1 MSSSIAVLGNGM
13 LGTDVAELAS
23 KLGYDVKVFAF
34 PEWDITR
41 EEDIIKAVRS
51 ADNIIN
57 CAAYTAVD
65 NAESEPE
72 LCEEVNAVAVYNL
85 GRVASEL
92 KKYVVHISTDFVFGD
107 DSMQPLSETD
117 VTNPL
122 SVYGRTKLEGEKL
135 LLKTK
140 CDCGIIRV
148 EWTYGRHGN
157 NFISK
162 IIELAGKLDKLK
174 VVGDQVGAPTPTT
187 SIAQAIMCFVHR
199 RTKGI
204 YHYAARGYA
213 SRFEVAQHIMNF
225 KGIDIPMEP
234 CESTEF
240 KTPAIRP
247 LNSRFDCS
255 AIETVLDFERPHWK
269 TALED
274 YLKQS

>member
-13 LGTDVAELAS
+13 LGTDVAELAT
-23 KLGYDVKVFAF
+23 KLGYEVKVFAF

-41 EEDIIKAVRS
+41 EEDIVKAVSS

-65 NAESEPE
+65 KAESEPE

-85 GRVASEL
+85 GRVAAEL

-107 DSMQPLSETD
+107 DSMQPLSEID

-122 SVYGRTKLEGEKL
+122 SVYGRTKLEGERL
-135 LLKTK
+135 LLKTR
-140 CDCGIIRV
+140 CRCGIIRV
-148 EWTYGRHGN
+148 EWTYGRNGN

-187 SIAQAIMCFVHR
+187 SIAEAIMCFVRR
-199 RTKGI
+199 RTRGVF
-204 YHYAARGYA
+204 HYAARGHA
-213 SRFEVAQHIMNF
+213 SRFEVAQRIMEL

-234 CESTEF
+234 CESTAF
-240 KTPAIRP
+240 KTPARRP

-255 AIETVLDFERPHWK
+255 AIDTRLDFKRPHWEA
-269 TALED
+269 ALKE
-274 YLKQS
+274 YLEEL